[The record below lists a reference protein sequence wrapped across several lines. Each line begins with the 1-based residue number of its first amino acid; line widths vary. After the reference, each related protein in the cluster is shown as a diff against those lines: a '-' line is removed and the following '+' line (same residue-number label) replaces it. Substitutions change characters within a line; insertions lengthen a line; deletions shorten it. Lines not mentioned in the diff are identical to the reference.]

1 MKDKENETN
10 SENGNSSTCPPIEIG
25 MHQNSY
31 QPKNIEKR
39 GNNENE

>member
-1 MKDKENETN
+1 MKED
-10 SENGNSSTCPPIEIG
+10 NSSNNENNSSDCPPIEIG

-39 GNNENE
+39 GSNKNE